1 MNAKTIFST
10 IRFTFAA
17 TVLGLSVYAIAA
29 DGGRADTG
37 VGLASCGAAANPCML
52 DALTVTASAGQR
64 LADVG
69 AADLPGVVETARV
82 APKAP
87 PAPPAES

>member
-10 IRFTFAA
+10 VRFAFAA
-17 TVLGLSVYAIAA
+17 TVLGLSVYAAA
-29 DGGRADTG
+29 DTVAAGRAEAT
-37 VGLASCGAAANPCML
+37 CGDAANPCVL
-52 DALTVTASAGQR
+52 EALTVTATAGQR
-64 LADVG
+64 LAD
-69 AADLPGVVETARV
+69 ADVADAPQVIGTARV

>member
-10 IRFTFAA
+10 VRFAFAA
-17 TVLGLSVYAIAA
+17 TVLGLSLYAAA
-29 DGGRADTG
+29 DTVAAGRAEAT
-37 VGLASCGAAANPCML
+37 CGDAANPCL
-52 DALTVTASAGQR
+52 LEALTVTAAPRER
-64 LADVG
+64 LAD
-69 AADLPGVVETARV
+69 AEPADAPRMVETARV